1 MPEQTSHRRPHDSTL
16 RSTTLDRLALFQHS
30 FPRTSVNAAGA
41 VWTFRRTCGQ
51 ASQARTIV
59 MLPGIQG
66 GGDVFFDAVLR
77 LGAALPIVTVDAPDL
92 DDVGTMTAATAAFL
106 DALHLNRVH
115 ILGAS
120 LGGYLAQAFALAY
133 PGRVDQLLI
142 ANGFYDPR
150 PFLAKQPPAATVAAM
165 DADSLVRKNLAA
177 LIEAPADDPGVACL
191 QAVMAALVGP
201 VQSMTNYKSRLML
214 LMGAKRLERP
224 QIPDSRVMIV
234 DDDQD
239 PMVPAEMRNALRSRY
254 AKAEHHAVSG
264 GGHMPAIQRPAEFA
278 ELVGRRLGAS
288 YVYQT
293 SELGGFHAA
302 S

>member
-1 MPEQTSHRRPHDSTL
+1 MPEHTSHGRPHDSTL
-16 RSTTLDRLALFQHS
+16 RSRTLDRLALFQHS
-30 FPRTSVNAAGA
+30 FPRMSVHAAGA
-41 VWTFRRTCGQ
+41 VWTFRRTSGQ
-51 ASQARTIV
+51 GSQATTIL

-66 GGDVFFDAVLR
+66 GGDVFFDAALR

-92 DDVGTMTAATAAFL
+92 DDVGKMTAATAAFL
-106 DALHLNRVH
+106 DALHLDRVH

-150 PFLAKQPPAATVAAM
+150 PFISKLPPAATFAAM
-165 DADSLVRKNLAA
+165 DADSLVRKNLAP
-177 LIEAPADDPGVACL
+177 LLEAPADDPGVASL
-191 QAVMAALVGP
+191 QAIVAALVGP
-201 VQSMTNYKSRLML
+201 VQRPTNYKSRLLL
-214 LMGAKRLERP
+214 LMGAEPLDRP
-224 QIPDSRVMIV
+224 QIPDSRVMVI

-254 AKAEHHAVSG
+254 ANAELHAVTG

-278 ELVGRRLGAS
+278 ELVGRRLEAS
-288 YVYQT
+288 YVYPTQP
-293 SELGGFHAA
+293 S
-302 S
+302 

>member
-1 MPEQTSHRRPHDSTL
+1 MPRQISHDRSHDSTVTS
-16 RSTTLDRLALFQHS
+16 RTLDLLAQFQRS
-30 FPRTSVNAAGA
+30 YPRASVKAAGSD
-41 VWTFRRTCGQ
+41 WSFRRTPGQ
-51 ASQARTIV
+51 GPQATTIL

-66 GGDVFFDAVLR
+66 GGDVFFDAALR
-77 LGAALPIVTVDAPDL
+77 LAAALPFVTVDAPDL

-115 ILGAS
+115 VLGAS

-150 PFLAKQPPAATVAAM
+150 PFISKLPPAATLAAM
-165 DADSLVRKNLAA
+165 DADSLVRKNLAH
-177 LIEAPADDPGVACL
+177 LLEAPADDPGVASL
-191 QAVMAALVGP
+191 QAILTALVGP
-201 VQSMTNYKSRLML
+201 VQSPTNYKSRLLL
-214 LMGAKRLERP
+214 LMGAEQLDRP
-224 QIPDSRVMIV
+224 QIPDSRVMII

-254 AKAEHHAVSG
+254 ANAELHAVSG

-288 YVYQT
+288 YVYTTQP
-293 SELGGFHAA
+293 S
-302 S
+302 

>member
-1 MPEQTSHRRPHDSTL
+1 
-16 RSTTLDRLALFQHS
+16 
-30 FPRTSVNAAGA
+30 
-41 VWTFRRTCGQ
+41 
-51 ASQARTIV
+51 

-66 GGDVFFDAVLR
+66 GGDVFFDAALR
-77 LGAALPIVTVDAPDL
+77 LGAALPIVTVEAPDI
-92 DDVGTMTAATAAFL
+92 DDTGKMTAATAAFL

-150 PFLAKQPPAATVAAM
+150 PFLAKQPPAATLAAM
-165 DADSLVRKNLAA
+165 DAGSLVRKNLAA
-177 LIEAPADDPGVACL
+177 LLEAPADDPGVASL

-201 VQSMTNYKSRLML
+201 VQSVTNYKSRLLL
-214 LMGAKRLERP
+214 LMGAEPLERP
-224 QIPDSRVMIV
+224 PIPDSRVMVV

-239 PMVPAEMRNALRSRY
+239 PMVPAGMRNALRSRY
-254 AKAEHHAVSG
+254 ANAELHAVTG

-288 YVYQT
+288 
-293 SELGGFHAA
+293 
-302 S
+302 